1 MDNTAFVNE
10 ENIPVIDQDEDYDD
24 TTYETPNTSRI
35 EISFTVPDTTEPTST
50 LRVRAQLKRDKL
62 IALYSHLNVTGNLDF
77 IDLDRF
83 KLIKD
88 SKKRVI
94 IFEFY
99 NGNDRWVPLTK
110 QTGQFF
116 APKTLKDR
124 FGGLNIMKNVLGL
137 DETPPS
143 FDRSI
148 KAATKLKG
156 ELPAALMMESIT
168 LKHHSSLV
176 EDIHVKTRK
185 ASQNNDL
192 DMREFL
198 AIDKALQ
205 SIQGELLNN
214 TAKLKE
220 INARIERD
228 TKKLKEVEND
238 PTYND
243 EQRQLYKDR
252 LDDLNTEKQARLEI
266 LSQNRK
272 DLGTQVARIKQ
283 TLEKVLDKDASLL
296 EKILILFRE
305 QGITIAS
312 ILSALSMTITTIA
325 LAITGVFGRTGG
337 TGGSPSKGRG
347 TLKKWLNRL
356 ADALKRLVG
365 KAAEALP
372 AIVESIVG
380 AILSF
385 FGKPIG
391 FVAEHT
397 WNLIVFVAG
406 LVGWWLMQ
414 KIKKD

>member
-1 MDNTAFVNE
+1 MDNTAFVDE
-10 ENIPVIDQDEDYDD
+10 ENIPMIDQNEDYDD

-83 KLIKD
+83 KLTKD
-88 SKKRVI
+88 SKKGVI

-99 NGNDRWVPLTK
+99 NGNDRWVSLTK

-137 DETPPS
+137 DETPSS

-168 LKHHSSLV
+168 LKDHSSLV
-176 EDIHVKTRK
+176 EDIHVKIRE
-185 ASQNNDL
+185 ASQNTDL

-214 TAKLKE
+214 TALLKE

-228 TKKLKEVEND
+228 TKKLKEVENG

-243 EQRQLYKDR
+243 EQRQFYKDR
-252 LDDLNTEKQARLEI
+252 LDDLNTEKQARM
-266 LSQNRK
+266 
-272 DLGTQVARIKQ
+272 V
-283 TLEKVLDKDASLL
+283 
-296 EKILILFRE
+296 
-305 QGITIAS
+305 
-312 ILSALSMTITTIA
+312 
-325 LAITGVFGRTGG
+325 
-337 TGGSPSKGRG
+337 
-347 TLKKWLNRL
+347 KKWLNRL
-356 ADALKRLVG
+356 ADALKRLAG

-380 AILSF
+380 AILNF
-385 FGKPIG
+385 LGKAIG

-397 WNLIVFVAG
+397 WDLIVFAAG

>member
-1 MDNTAFVNE
+1 MDNTAFVDE
-10 ENIPVIDQDEDYDD
+10 ENIPMIDQNEDYDD

-83 KLIKD
+83 KLTKD
-88 SKKRVI
+88 SKKGVI

-99 NGNDRWVPLTK
+99 NGNDRWVSLTK

-137 DETPPS
+137 DETPSS

-168 LKHHSSLV
+168 LKDHSSLV
-176 EDIHVKTRK
+176 EDIHLKTRE
-185 ASQNNDL
+185 ASQNTDL

-214 TAKLKE
+214 TTKLKE
-220 INARIERD
+220 INARMERD
-228 TKKLKEVEND
+228 TKKLKEVENG
-238 PTYND
+238 PTYNN

-252 LDDLNTEKQARLEI
+252 LDDLNTEKQARM
-266 LSQNRK
+266 
-272 DLGTQVARIKQ
+272 V
-283 TLEKVLDKDASLL
+283 
-296 EKILILFRE
+296 
-305 QGITIAS
+305 
-312 ILSALSMTITTIA
+312 
-325 LAITGVFGRTGG
+325 
-337 TGGSPSKGRG
+337 
-347 TLKKWLNRL
+347 KKWLNRL
-356 ADALKRLVG
+356 ADALKRLAG

-380 AILSF
+380 AILNF
-385 FGKPIG
+385 FGKAIG

-397 WNLIVFVAG
+397 WDLIVFVAG

>member
-1 MDNTAFVNE
+1 MDNTAFVDE
-10 ENIPVIDQDEDYDD
+10 ENITMIDQNEDYDD

-62 IALYSHLNVTGNLDF
+62 IALYSHLNVTGSLDF

-83 KLIKD
+83 KLTKD
-88 SKKRVI
+88 SKKGVI

-124 FGGLNIMKNVLGL
+124 IGGLNIMKNVLGL
-137 DETPPS
+137 DETPSS

-168 LKHHSSLV
+168 LKDHSSLV
-176 EDIHVKTRK
+176 EDIHVKTK
-185 ASQNNDL
+185 EASQNTAL

-252 LDDLNTEKQARLEI
+252 LDDLNTEKQARM
-266 LSQNRK
+266 
-272 DLGTQVARIKQ
+272 V
-283 TLEKVLDKDASLL
+283 
-296 EKILILFRE
+296 
-305 QGITIAS
+305 
-312 ILSALSMTITTIA
+312 
-325 LAITGVFGRTGG
+325 
-337 TGGSPSKGRG
+337 
-347 TLKKWLNRL
+347 KKWLNRL
-356 ADALKRLVG
+356 ADALKRLAG

-385 FGKPIG
+385 FGKAIG

-397 WNLIVFVAG
+397 WDLIVFVAG